1 MPDNT
6 IALPSLEVTLCCYLG
21 IHAVCQIS
29 NLFAGD
35 QPWFFVFCELIE
47 GVFDF
52 LVCGEILRHAQ
63 DDRIN
68 VL

>member
-6 IALPSLEVTLCCYLG
+6 IVQPSLEGTVCCYLG

-35 QPWFFVFCELIE
+35 QLWFWCFV
-47 GVFDF
+47 
-52 LVCGEILRHAQ
+52 
-63 DDRIN
+63 N
-68 VL
+68 